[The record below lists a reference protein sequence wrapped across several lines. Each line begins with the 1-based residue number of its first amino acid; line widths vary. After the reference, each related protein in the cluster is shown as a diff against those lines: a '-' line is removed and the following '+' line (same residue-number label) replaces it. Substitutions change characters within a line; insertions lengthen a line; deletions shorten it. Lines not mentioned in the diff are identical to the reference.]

1 MAVCRGRLE
10 VEGIRC
16 FVLDELTV
24 QANNFYSNAIDGVK
38 LQVLEDQAELAHEIL
53 REYGYTPYIEPNN
66 MAFWTKLDTKTN
78 RIPFIRKLRVEMRAL
93 IMLALIVA
101 TPFIFMAAYQ
111 GPENLKTLIKN
122 NTWCVDYVTFR
133 GETFQPRSVGIQLSW
148 SNACDES
155 LIFLNDGRL
164 EIPGFN
170 SPNNF
175 GQWYVDGDS
184 VHFIH
189 LDTFN
194 HIFQRAYFADFQGI
208 GLTLRSDST
217 TIYCRKSLK

>member
-10 VEGIRC
+10 VEGIQC

-24 QANNFYSNAIDGVK
+24 QAINFYSNAIDGVK
-38 LQVLEDQAELAHEIL
+38 LQVLEDQVELAHEIL
-53 REYGYTPYIEPNN
+53 REYGYTPYVEPNN

-78 RIPFIRKLRVEMRAL
+78 HIPFLRKLRVEMRAL
-93 IMLALIVA
+93 ILLALIVA
-101 TPFIFMAAYQ
+101 TPFVFMAAYQ

-133 GETFQPRSVGIQLSW
+133 GETFQPRSLGLHLSLD
-148 SNACDES
+148 CDET
-155 LIFLNDGRL
+155 LNFQNDGSL
-164 EIPGFN
+164 EFPGFDTRKN
-170 SPNNF
+170 Y
-175 GQWYVDGDS
+175 GQWYIDGDS
-184 VHFIH
+184 LHFIH

-194 HIFQRAYFADFQGI
+194 HIFERAYFADLQGI

-217 TIYCRKSLK
+217 TIYCRKSLY